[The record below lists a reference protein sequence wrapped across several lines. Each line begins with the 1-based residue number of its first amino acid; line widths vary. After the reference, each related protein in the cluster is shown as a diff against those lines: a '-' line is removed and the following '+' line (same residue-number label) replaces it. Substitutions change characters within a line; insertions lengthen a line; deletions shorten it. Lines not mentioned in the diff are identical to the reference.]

1 MRRLAIIAALAAACA
16 SAPAPTPPAP
26 VAAAAAAP
34 APAPWTRTRPPP
46 PLSRVAIAAP
56 SVTRVTLDTG
66 LHVVVVEHHR
76 RPVVTVNLVLA
87 HGALAD
93 PPESLGMTFMAV
105 HLASDFYETMGVND
119 MPGDERSFRRRVA
132 ELGGTATFD
141 VESDYSSIQI
151 AGYSAD
157 TAKYLRMI
165 VDAVRHPRHGA
176 RSFDARR
183 DMVLDLL
190 DSIEAEDPEALRLL
204 IAQSAFGEDHP
215 YARLPIGT
223 TETLNA
229 LELQEVMEQ
238 QQVVFVPTGSTL
250 LIVGDVKA
258 SEVIAAVKSAFGN
271 WQGYKDLTP
280 MPRVQQPALPRNT
293 SEIGFVER
301 KSASTL
307 LTCALRPLP
316 EVSGDD
322 PALEVL
328 TAILGEGFGSR
339 LGMALR
345 EENGLTYGA
354 NAEIVR
360 RRQASALIACSALHG
375 DKGREGL
382 QLFRAAFER
391 LRENPPADDEVRRA
405 KALRLAEIESSYD
418 DVLTS
423 TRTWLKALTLGY
435 GAPRLEQERAGIEKV
450 TPKDVLRVAH
460 AIFKP
465 KTIRWVVS
473 GDHKIAAQ
481 AVESSGAGKL
491 KPYVPG
497 RLEHAAQ

>member
-1 MRRLAIIAALAAACA
+1 MKAAPVIAAALAVSCA

-26 VAAAAAAP
+26 VTAVAP
-34 APAPWTRTRPPP
+34 APAPAVAPWTRTPPPP
-46 PLSRVAIAAP
+46 PLAKVFPATPA
-56 SVTRVTLDTG
+56 VTRATLDTG
-66 LHVVVVEHHR
+66 LQVVIVEHHR

-93 PPESLGMTFMAV
+93 PPESAGMTFMAV

-119 MPGDERSFRRRVA
+119 MPGDERSFRRRVS
-132 ELGGTATFD
+132 ELGGAATFD

-151 AGYSAD
+151 AGYAID
-157 TAKYLRMI
+157 TGKYLKMI

-183 DMVLDLL
+183 DMVLDIL
-190 DSIEAEDPEALRLL
+190 DSIESEDPQALQLL
-204 IAQSAFGEDHP
+204 MAQSAFGQDHP
-215 YARLPIGT
+215 YARAPFGN

-258 SEVIAAVKSAFGN
+258 AEVMAAVKASFGN

-280 MPRVQQPALPRNT
+280 MPRVQQPSLSNNP
-293 SEIGFVER
+293 SEIGYVER

-322 PALEVL
+322 PALEIL
-328 TAILGEGFGSR
+328 TSILGEGFGSR

-375 DKGREGL
+375 DKGRQGL
-382 QLFRAAFER
+382 QLFRGAFEG
-391 LRENPPADDEVRRA
+391 LREKPPTDDEVRRA
-405 KALRLAEIESSYD
+405 KALRLAEIEASYD
-418 DVLTS
+418 DVVSS
-423 TRTWLKALTLGY
+423 TRTWLKALMLGY
-435 GAPRLEQERAGIEKV
+435 GAPRLDQERAALERV
-450 TPKDVLRVAH
+450 TAKDVQKIART
-460 AIFKP
+460 IFKP

-473 GDHKIAAQ
+473 GDRRIATQ
-481 AVESSGAGKL
+481 AVEASGAGKL
-491 KPYVPG
+491 KPFVPG
-497 RLEHAAQ
+497 R

>member
-1 MRRLAIIAALAAACA
+1 
-16 SAPAPTPPAP
+16 
-26 VAAAAAAP
+26 
-34 APAPWTRTRPPP
+34 
-46 PLSRVAIAAP
+46 
-56 SVTRVTLDTG
+56 
-66 LHVVVVEHHR
+66 
-76 RPVVTVNLVLA
+76 
-87 HGALAD
+87 
-93 PPESLGMTFMAV
+93 
-105 HLASDFYETMGVND
+105 
-119 MPGDERSFRRRVA
+119 
-132 ELGGTATFD
+132 
-141 VESDYSSIQI
+141 
-151 AGYSAD
+151 
-157 TAKYLRMI
+157 
-165 VDAVRHPRHGA
+165 
-176 RSFDARR
+176 
-183 DMVLDLL
+183 MVLDIL
-190 DSIEAEDPEALRLL
+190 DSIESEDPQALQLL
-204 IAQSAFGEDHP
+204 MAQSAFGQDHP
-215 YARLPIGT
+215 YARAPFGN

-258 SEVIAAVKSAFGN
+258 AEVMAAVKASFGN

-280 MPRVQQPALPRNT
+280 MPRVQQPSLSTNP
-293 SEIGFVER
+293 SEIGYVER

-328 TAILGEGFGSR
+328 TSILGEGFGSR

-375 DKGREGL
+375 DKGRQGL
-382 QLFRAAFER
+382 QLFRGAFES
-391 LRENPPADDEVRRA
+391 LRDKPPGEDEVRRA
-405 KALRLAEIESSYD
+405 KALRLAEIESAYD
-418 DVLTS
+418 DVVSS

-435 GAPRLEQERAGIEKV
+435 GAPRLDQERAALERV
-450 TPKDVLRVAH
+450 TAKDVQKIAR

-473 GDHKIAAQ
+473 GDRRIATQ
-481 AVESSGAGKL
+481 AVEASAGKL
-491 KPYVPG
+491 KPFVPG
-497 RLEHAAQ
+497 R